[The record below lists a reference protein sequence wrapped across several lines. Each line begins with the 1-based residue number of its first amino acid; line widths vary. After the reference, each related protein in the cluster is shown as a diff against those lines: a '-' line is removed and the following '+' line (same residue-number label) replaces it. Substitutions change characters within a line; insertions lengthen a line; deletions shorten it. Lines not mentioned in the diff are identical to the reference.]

1 MTHERTGLVPPDVAA
16 WQAKR
21 RVAAPHILYTNLS
34 FSGIA
39 FEPGHHPRGH
49 RVRHGARDVQGDRW
63 ELWAEMV
70 QLVER
75 EAA

>member
-21 RVAAPHILYTNLS
+21 RVDAPHVIYADRHYY
-34 FSGIA
+34 GIGL
-39 FEPGHHPRGH
+39 EGGRPPRGH

-63 ELWAEMV
+63 ELLAAMQERVAE
-70 QLVER
+70 
-75 EAA
+75 